1 MFPQH
6 ARTAF
11 LLAISLTFVAGCS
24 QADNPDLPATLQA
37 LEKQGLTVIEEFD
50 VGGEGR
56 GEVRAFAGVAG
67 DQPVAVYLLSGG
79 SAIVGTRVNANG
91 EAVDEPMLLELVA
104 KPMGEQTWARLE
116 AANWVLDGAAD
127 APRVVYTFSDPNC
140 PYCNRFW
147 ETARPWIDSGK
158 VQLRHLLVG
167 IIKEDSPTKVAA
179 ILDADDPS
187 AALLENERRF
197 AEGGVAPAQTV
208 SAEVQAVLDAN
219 QMLMVS
225 QGFRGTPGIIVR
237 DENGLIQKYNGMPQP
252 DALADVLGPR

>member
-1 MFPQH
+1 MFSQH
-6 ARTAF
+6 SLRPF
-11 LLAISLTFVAGCS
+11 QLAISLLLIAGCS
-24 QADNPDLPATLQA
+24 QADDATRPAALQA
-37 LEKQGLTVIEEFD
+37 LEQQGFTIIEEFD
-50 VGGEGR
+50 AGE
-56 GEVRAFAGVAG
+56 EVRAFVSVAG
-67 DQPVAVYLLSGG
+67 DQPMAVYLLSDGN
-79 SAIVGTRVNANG
+79 AIVGTRVNANG
-91 EAVDEPMLLELVA
+91 EAIDETTLRDRVA
-104 KPMGEQTWARLE
+104 KPMGDQMWARLE
-116 AANWVLDGAAD
+116 AAGWVLDGEAD

-147 ETARPWIDSGK
+147 EAARPWIDSGK

-237 DENGLIQKYNGMPQP
+237 DESGMIQKYHGMPQP

>member
-1 MFPQH
+1 MFSQH
-6 ARTAF
+6 SLRPF
-11 LLAISLTFVAGCS
+11 QLAISLLLIAGCS
-24 QADNPDLPATLQA
+24 QADDATRPATLQA
-37 LEKQGLTVIEEFD
+37 LEQQGFTVIEEFD
-50 VGGEGR
+50 AGE
-56 GEVRAFAGVAG
+56 EVRAFAGVAG
-67 DQPVAVYLLSGG
+67 DQPMAVYLLSDGN
-79 SAIVGTRVNANG
+79 AIVGTRVNANG
-91 EAVDEPMLLELVA
+91 EAIDETTLRDRVA
-104 KPMGEQTWARLE
+104 KPMGDQMWARLE
-116 AANWVLDGAAD
+116 AAGWVLDGEAD

-147 ETARPWIDSGK
+147 EAARPWIDSGK

-237 DENGLIQKYNGMPQP
+237 DESGMIQKYHGMPQP

>member
-1 MFPQH
+1 MLPQSS
-6 ARTAF
+6 RTAF
-11 LLAISLTFVAGCS
+11 QLAISLMFVAGCS
-24 QADNPDLPATLQA
+24 QADNSDLPATLQA
-37 LEKQGLTVIEEFD
+37 LEKQGLSVLDEFD
-50 VGGEGR
+50 IGDD
-56 GEVRAFAGVAG
+56 VRAFAGVAG
-67 DQPVAVYLLSGG
+67 EQPVAVYLLPDG
-79 SAIVGTRVNANG
+79 SAVVGTRVNANG
-91 EAVDEPMLLELVA
+91 EAIDEGALHELVA
-104 KPMGEQTWARLE
+104 KPMGEQIWARLE
-116 AANWVLDGAAD
+116 SSAWVLDGAAD

-147 ETARPWIDSGK
+147 EAARPWIDSGK

-237 DENGLIQKYNGMPQP
+237 DESGMIQKYHGMPQP